1 MKTPA
6 FLHTVRGSLCLLA
19 CASTLGLPSLTA
31 AEKEP
36 ALENYIDLA
45 AGYNLQSG
53 DRAGFQQR
61 TQVHKDGFG
70 GIESLY
76 YTQDLAEGLTF
87 KLRGRAIA
95 GNNDYLLDLS
105 LTKQDVGYLLFG
117 YKSFRTY
124 YDGSG
129 GVWPTNG
136 FRLSLYNEDLYVD
149 RSNLWFEAG
158 LTKPDLPSFVLRYDY
173 ITRDG
178 MKDSTSWGDTG
189 LAVSAAATR
198 NISPTYLKFD
208 EKRHIV
214 KGTIAKTG
222 EKNAW
227 TIAYRVDKGD
237 YTNGRYTVRR
247 PFESTTQRYTTN
259 KEGQDFDMNQ
269 IRGTFSSDI
278 TEFIKLNTAV
288 ARTKYDT
295 VLSASRITG
304 GSFDSAFSATAPN
317 RQWHDEGFYALPGM
331 NLGESEMTQSIATI
345 SLLYTPIEN
354 LVVTPA
360 FRFEK
365 TTWNNRIEFEE
376 TNVGN
381 APSFVTAIEELQA
394 DSEKSWKT
402 YTYGAEA
409 RYTGIA
415 NVSLN
420 LKGEVSTS
428 DGTLAETSIAEPG
441 TPAESIAIDRD
452 TELKRDTQKI
462 AATMN
467 WYPRAGH
474 TVAVQY
480 YYKARQNDYDAIRD
494 TTPNSITSSDRYP
507 AYIANQDFET
517 NDFNIRYSWRVLPNL
532 RSVTRYDYAKTII
545 RSQEVGL
552 AFGETMNNEQS
563 ILAESVTWNPLPRW
577 FLTGSVN
584 YVQDKLHTPA
594 NDATG
599 AIAGILPE
607 SKANYTTWNLSS
619 GYVLDDQ
626 TDLFVDYMSY
636 RTRDSYVNNSTLTV
650 PFGSDNKYQ
659 VASATLVRRIDRRT
673 TLSLKYSYAK
683 NEDVVSLGAADFT
696 AHLIYAKLQY
706 RF

>member
-6 FLHTVRGSLCLLA
+6 FLQTVRGSLGLLA
-19 CASTLGLPSLTA
+19 CASALGLPSLSA

-36 ALENYIDLA
+36 AYENYIDFS

-53 DRAGFQQR
+53 DRAGFQKR
-61 TQVHKDGFG
+61 VQVQKDGFG

-76 YTQDLAEGLTF
+76 YTQDLADGLTL

-95 GNNDYLLDLS
+95 GNNDYLLDFS
-105 LTKQDVGYLLFG
+105 LTKDEVGYLLFG

-136 FRLSLYNEDLYVD
+136 FRVKLYDEDLYVD
-149 RSNLWFEAG
+149 RANLWFEAG

-178 MKDSTSWGDTG
+178 TKDTTSWGDTG

-198 NISPTYLKFD
+198 YIVPGFLKFD

-214 KGTIAKTG
+214 KGTVAKTG
-222 EKNAW
+222 DNNAW
-227 TIAYRVDKGD
+227 SIAYRYDKGD
-237 YTNGRYTVRR
+237 YSNGRYSERR
-247 PFESTTQRYTTN
+247 PFESTTHRYTTN
-259 KEGQDFDMNQ
+259 KEGQDFDLNQ
-269 IRGTFSSDI
+269 IRGTFSADL
-278 TEFIKLNTAV
+278 TEAIKLNTAV

-295 VLSASRITG
+295 VLNGSRITG
-304 GSFDSAFSATAPN
+304 GTFDAAFSATSPN
-317 RQWHDEGFYALPGM
+317 RQWHDEGYYALPGM

-354 LVVTPA
+354 LVVAPA

-381 APSFVTAIEELQA
+381 APSFVTAIEELEA

-452 TELKRDTQKI
+452 TDLKRDTQKI
-462 AATMN
+462 AATAN
-467 WYPRAGH
+467 WYPAPGH
-474 TVAVQY
+474 TLAVQY
-480 YYKARQNDYDAIRD
+480 YYKARENDYDAIRD
-494 TTPNSITSSDRYP
+494 STVNTGSDRYP
-507 AYIANQDFET
+507 SYIANQDFET
-517 NDFNIRYSWRVLPNL
+517 NDFNVRYSWRVLPNL
-532 RSVTRYDYAKTII
+532 RSVTRYDYAKTTI
-545 RSQEVGL
+545 RTQQSGL
-552 AFGETMNNEQS
+552 AFIESMNNEQS
-563 ILAESVTWNPLPRW
+563 ILAQSFTWNPLPRW
-577 FLTGSVN
+577 FLTGSIN

-594 NDATG
+594 NDVTG
-599 AIAGILPE
+599 SIAGIVPE
-607 SKANYTTWNLSS
+607 TKTNYTTWNLSS
-619 GYVLDDQ
+619 GYVIDDQ
-626 TDLFVDYMSY
+626 TDLFVDYLSY
-636 RTRDSYVNNSTLTV
+636 RTRDSYLNNSNLTV
-650 PFGSDNKYQ
+650 PYGSDNKYQ
-659 VASATLVRRIDRRT
+659 VASATFVRRLDRRT
-673 TLSLKYSYAK
+673 TISLKYSYAK
-683 NEDVVSLGAADFT
+683 NEDRVSLGASDFK